1 MPPTKRTTG
10 TTAAATRRS
19 KRFRPLVPATDLEE
33 ARPSALNAPPEEAGA
48 GTMRV
53 NVQALTSTIATAVSQ
68 AVKEALAAQLPGR
81 VPLLRQLKAWLI
93 IRKRPPA
100 KILSN
105 LYSLLIKVLTRLK
118 EIHCINCLTSLS
130 TRQSFQVSRDISR
143 LMTSHNVFLQMGNIY
158 TPKF

>member
-1 MPPTKRTTG
+1 MGYAFCSVSAQRMVKFPLSFVAFTELSKLCDRT
-10 TTAAATRRS
+10 
-19 KRFRPLVPATDLEE
+19 
-33 ARPSALNAPPEEAGA
+33 
-48 GTMRV
+48 
-53 NVQALTSTIATAVSQ
+53 Q
-68 AVKEALAAQLPGR
+68 
-81 VPLLRQLKAWLI
+81 AWLI
-93 IRKRPPA
+93 IRKRLPA

-118 EIHCINCLTSLS
+118 EIHCINCLTSFS